1 MLWEF
6 FIIKAKAG
14 NALKDVFKSS
24 DSVLDVG
31 CGDNPYYHKG
41 IKAKISCI
49 DIRRTKK
56 THFVGDAMYLPV
68 KKGKFEGIININS
81 LYYYDE
87 PSMAIEAF
95 SHALKKNGKLVL
107 MVPFMY
113 PIHDAPDDKYRFTKY
128 GIIGLLKDNFEIKSI
143 KAIGGIFNLPAV
155 FFHSLIKGIPLMSPK
170 RIRPVIKLFSII
182 VLYPFY
188 LLAQLLSLLD
198 FLDKSGR
205 WATYY
210 FVVAVKK

>member
-6 FIIKAKAG
+6 FIIKAKVR

-41 IKAKISCI
+41 IKAKISCT
-49 DIRRTKK
+49 DLRQTKK
-56 THFVGDAMYLPV
+56 THFVGDAMRLPV
-68 KKGKFEGIININS
+68 KKGKFDGIVNINS
-81 LYYYDE
+81 LYYYNE
-87 PSMAIEAF
+87 PSMAIKAF
-95 SHALKKNGKLVL
+95 ANALKKNGKLVL

-128 GIIGLLKDNFEIKSI
+128 GIIKLLKDDFEIKNI

-170 RIRPVIKLFSII
+170 RVRLVIKLFSII
-182 VLYPFY
+182 VFYPSY
-188 LLAQLLSLLD
+188 ILAQLLSILD
-198 FLDKSGR
+198 FIDTSGR
-205 WATYY
+205 WATY
-210 FVVAVKK
+210 FLVVAVKK